1 MLRAA
6 MRCDAN
12 RICKNERGKELLA
25 ACKQGQTLT
34 GRLKPGEEECVERV
48 MREECERGQGLERG

>member
-1 MLRAA
+1 

-12 RICKNERGKELLA
+12 RICKNERGTELLA